1 MKKKREI
8 QKITLLLCT
17 GLINFYLRS
26 QAVGPGRIEGGFGVD
41 GDLAADTAL
50 HGASASGS
58 GKPSDDW
65 FRCRKVKNPLNGVG
79 IIDTTG
85 AYYYKSLLI
94 SSAKAR
100 QNLTFTQPMSVPK
113 LSRSNGSILLDALYA
128 RDQADCDKTSIIGPG
143 GVKLI
148 DDPSTWK
155 IGSSSMGGKTDIL
168 EFSSHIRR
176 NGNTVFDSLFF
187 YYGVAVYG
195 TTGSK
200 NITAE
205 LFVRDVK
212 LDTITNKLVNLG
224 SQGGRVAWWLYPNG
238 KVAGIGDMCVIM
250 DYTGGVFTLKP
261 QVWLRKSTYDSF
273 RNGSGRLPVNFLF
286 GNFYGQGSR
295 PGSYGYAELL
305 PKNGGSTL
313 VAQGTAN
320 SLYNCMNNPW
330 GSASAG
336 GYKWDSI
343 YAVNQFIELSVN
355 FTKLGV
361 DPALFDGI
369 DPCTT
374 PYRTLIFYSQSS
386 LSPKSSPKDFA
397 GPYPFWRYPR
407 VISKIKGIDTLN
419 CTLQSGSVYADSAYG
434 LAWYKWTTPNGNITG
449 YNADSTVITY
459 NKPGKYY
466 LETAPLRG
474 CFTKKDSVTILADT
488 LKPVASAAYY
498 DTSHTGTVH
507 TIRLY
512 GGNSTLSDSLL
523 YSPIFGNARGYAW
536 SWSGPGGFTSVQQ
549 NPWISEPGI
558 YSLKMTSIRNSCFDT
573 ASTFIILLPVVVSEF
588 NCKSEGNHV
597 SLHWETTQDQSLKGY
612 SIQKEKN
619 GSFETIGFL
628 PVIRSMHTSQ
638 CYQFTDFNP
647 TEGWNTYRIV
657 MEMESPENNIS
668 FYCNSNYH
676 SSSNISRELYLLEH
690 PLNGTLRFK
699 VSGLA
704 EHQDVEVSINSMTGA
719 EIRKKLFQTKNG
731 TDWME
736 ISGLPQGIYTLS
748 VYSNETRW
756 IRTVMV
762 K

>member
-1 MKKKREI
+1 MKKKREFK
-8 QKITLLLCT
+8 KITILLCT
-17 GLINFYLRS
+17 GFISFYLRS

-65 FRCRKVKNPLNGVG
+65 FKCRKVKNPLNGIG

-85 AYYYKSLLI
+85 AYYYKSLLR
-94 SSAKAR
+94 SSATAR
-100 QNLTFTQPMSVPK
+100 QNLTFTQPMSVSK

-128 RDQADCDKTSIIGPG
+128 RDQADVDKTSIIGPG

-148 DDPSTWK
+148 DDPSTWT

-212 LDTITNKLVNLG
+212 FDTLTNQLVNLG

-286 GNFYGQGSR
+286 GNFYGQGSL
-295 PGSYGYAELL
+295 PGSYGYAEIL

-320 SLYNCMNNPW
+320 SLYNCMNSPW
-330 GSASAG
+330 GSASAS
-336 GYKWDSI
+336 GYNWDSI
-343 YAVNQFIELSVN
+343 YTVNQFIELSVN

-386 LSPKSSPKDFA
+386 LSPTSAPKDFA
-397 GPYPFWRYPR
+397 GPYPFWRYPQ
-407 VISKIKGIDTLN
+407 ISSKIKGTDTLN
-419 CTLQSGSVYADSAYG
+419 CTVKSGSIYADSAYG
-434 LAWYKWTTPNGNITG
+434 LAWYKWTTSTGNITG

-474 CFTKKDSVTILADT
+474 CYTRQDSVTILADT
-488 LKPVASAAYY
+488 VNPVASANYY
-498 DTSHTGTVH
+498 DTLSTGTVY

-512 GGNSTLSDSLL
+512 GGNTTLSDSIL
-523 YSPIFGNARGYAW
+523 YSPILGNAGGYDW
-536 SWSGPGGFTSVQQ
+536 LWSGPGGFSSVQQ
-549 NPWISEPGI
+549 NPWISEPGT
-558 YSLKMTSIRNSCFDT
+558 YTLQMTSIRNNCFDT
-573 ASTFIILLPVVVSEF
+573 ASTFIILLPVVVSNF
-588 NCKSEGNHV
+588 NCRSEGSHV
-597 SLHWETTQDQSLKGY
+597 SLHWETTQDQGLKGY
-612 SIQKEKN
+612 RIQKEKKGN
-619 GSFETIGFL
+619 FETIGFL
-628 PVIRSMHTSQ
+628 PIIRSMHASQ
-638 CYQFTDFNP
+638 CYQFADFQP
-647 TEGWNTYRIV
+647 SEGLNTYRII
-657 MEMESPENNIS
+657 MESESPENNIS
-668 FYCNSNYH
+668 FYC
-676 SSSNISRELYLLEH
+676 SSNFHESSNRSGELQLLEH
-690 PLNGTLRFK
+690 PLLGALRFRIL
-699 VSGLA
+699 GIA
-704 EHQDVEVSINSMTGA
+704 EEEDVEVKINSLTGA
-719 EIRKKLFQTKNG
+719 EIRKTLFQTKNG
-731 TDWME
+731 NDWME
-736 ISGLPQGIYTLS
+736 INGLPQGIYTLS
-748 VYSNETRW
+748 VYNGETRW
-756 IRTVMV
+756 IRKVMV
-762 K
+762 E